1 VVDVEGVIK
10 NRLRHTVRS
19 ALHGKRKAC
28 MCVKALNK
36 IGKSGSQLFLFGLR
50 SCSLLLLGWLSTV
63 STIKSCIE
71 IRFGFMHRL
80 GKNWSFSSSRFR
92 RPTKALPQLS
102 NFKASCS
109 RGRQRFTLHIQMSV
123 ICLYQLMSEFRCQRN
138 LNAYISKSALT
149 CRDALW

>member
-1 VVDVEGVIK
+1 MVDVKGVIK
-10 NRLRHTVRS
+10 NRLRNTVRS
-19 ALHGKRKAC
+19 ALHGKRKVC

-63 STIKSCIE
+63 STIKSCME
-71 IRFGFMHRL
+71 ARFGFMHRL
-80 GKNWSFSSSRFR
+80 GKNWSFSSSTFR
-92 RPTKALPQLS
+92 RPTNALPQLG

-109 RGRQRFTLHIQMSV
+109 RGRQRFTLHIPMSHV
-123 ICLYQLMSEFRCQRN
+123 RVQVSEFRCQRN